1 MAISVLALAQAAVL
15 TSVVVGVATPRS
27 RKDAATKTP
36 RSAVTPPSEANE
48 PTPQSHAVAVTSD
61 TSPSGLVDVAA
72 ASALASSL
80 VMPVVGVVYSALH
93 DGFTE
98 RRSGGRM
105 HEALDI
111 MAPRG
116 TPVVSAVDGRLL
128 KLHLSK
134 AGGLMVYAADAT
146 DQFILMYAHLDR
158 YADGLVE
165 GAPLHKGQVLGYVG
179 TTGNAPPNAPHLH
192 FAIARGQPSVRW
204 WKGVAVDPYPLL
216 ANAPS
221 SVAPAIQ
228 VATIDD
234 TVKSPKA
241 NAVAKADAAARPL
254 KARKSSTRTQQRARA
269 STSSTKQ
276 RALASR
282 AMAPKRSV
290 ATKAGSAANGRRVS
304 YGNQTIPR

>member
-1 MAISVLALAQAAVL
+1 LAFPVLALAQAAVL
-15 TSVVVGVATPRS
+15 VTVIGGVAAHRS
-27 RKDAATKTP
+27 RDDVAANTP
-36 RSAVTPPSEANE
+36 SPIVTLPSRPITH
-48 PTPQSHAVAVTSD
+48 PTTVAPATAA
-61 TSPSGLVDVAA
+61 SGLVNAA
-72 ASALASSL
+72 EAAKLERSL
-80 VMPVVGVVYSALH
+80 IIPVVGVVSSALH
-93 DGFTE
+93 DNFSE

-192 FAIARGQPSVRW
+192 FAIARGQPSVQW

-216 ANAPS
+216 VNAPS
-221 SVAPAIQ
+221 SLAPTIQ
-228 VATIDD
+228 VAAIDD
-234 TVKSPKA
+234 TAKSPPSSKA
-241 NAVAKADAAARPL
+241 SRADTAVATRPRKAVSSSSKQSAQ
-254 KARKSSTRTQQRARA
+254 KARTP
-269 STSSTKQ
+269 TSSRTT
-276 RALASR
+276 RALAARAGASKKSVAVKSVVQNRSR
-282 AMAPKRSV
+282 AK
-290 ATKAGSAANGRRVS
+290 G
-304 YGNQTIPR
+304 

>member
-1 MAISVLALAQAAVL
+1 
-15 TSVVVGVATPRS
+15 
-27 RKDAATKTP
+27 
-36 RSAVTPPSEANE
+36 
-48 PTPQSHAVAVTSD
+48 
-61 TSPSGLVDVAA
+61 VDDAA

-80 VMPVVGVVYSALH
+80 VIPVVGVVYSALH

-192 FAIARGQPSVRW
+192 FAIARGQPSVQW

-216 ANAPS
+216 VNAPS

-228 VATIDD
+228 VAAANND
-234 TVKSPKA
+234 TAKSPTATKA
-241 NAVAKADAAARPL
+241 SRADTAVAARPRH
-254 KARKSSTRTQQRARA
+254 AVSSSSTRSAQKAQK
-269 STSSTKQ
+269 STSSRTQ

-282 AMAPKRSV
+282 STAPK
-290 ATKAGSAANGRRVS
+290 KARAVSAARR
-304 YGNQTIPR
+304 RAA